1 MTIEIKKDYNLIDY
15 KTSLELMK
23 LRVNEI
29 ANGSRKELLW
39 FLNHDH
45 IYTQGTSA
53 SKNEILKKNK
63 TGALFV
69 IEKNN
74 SLDFVRTTGDELNC
88 IISAPVI
95 ESIFFKNSP
104 LHDGAVIIEGNYI
117 TGSRIVLP
125 VSENENIN
133 SRLGLRH
140 RAALGITE
148 KTDAIAVVISE
159 ENGKLSLVKNGEL
172 KQIKSMGSLNQIMGM
187 MPGMNRKLMKGMDFD
202 DKKLIWTDA
211 IISSMTFEERKNP
224 IIIDG
229 SRRSR
234 ISKGSGRTVQEINQ
248 LLKQFTEMKK
258 MMKKMGKMKL
268 PKNLKNQMLGLN

>member
-1 MTIEIKKDYNLIDY
+1 MFQKPKMDID
-15 KTSLELMK
+15 EF
-23 LRVNEI
+23 I
-29 ANGSRKELLW
+29 
-39 FLNHDH
+39 
-45 IYTQGTSA
+45 SA
-53 SKNEILKKNK
+53 CETLKKNK

-140 RAALGITE
+140 RAAIGITE

-172 KQIKSMGSLNQIMGM
+172 KQIKSIESFKS
-187 MPGMNRKLMKGMDFD
+187 KL
-202 DKKLIWTDA
+202 
-211 IISSMTFEERKNP
+211 EE
-224 IIIDG
+224 
-229 SRRSR
+229 
-234 ISKGSGRTVQEINQ
+234 E
-248 LLKQFTEMKK
+248 
-258 MMKKMGKMKL
+258 
-268 PKNLKNQMLGLN
+268 LG

>member
-1 MTIEIKKDYNLIDY
+1 MDVDEFI
-15 KTSLELMK
+15 
-23 LRVNEI
+23 
-29 ANGSRKELLW
+29 
-39 FLNHDH
+39 
-45 IYTQGTSA
+45 SA
-53 SKNEILKKNK
+53 CEILKKNK

-117 TGSRIVLP
+117 TGSRIILP

-140 RAALGITE
+140 RAAIGITE
-148 KTDAIAVVISE
+148 KTDAIAIVISE

-172 KQIKSMGSLNQIMGM
+172 KQIKSIESFKS
-187 MPGMNRKLMKGMDFD
+187 KL
-202 DKKLIWTDA
+202 
-211 IISSMTFEERKNP
+211 EE
-224 IIIDG
+224 
-229 SRRSR
+229 
-234 ISKGSGRTVQEINQ
+234 E
-248 LLKQFTEMKK
+248 
-258 MMKKMGKMKL
+258 
-268 PKNLKNQMLGLN
+268 LG

>member
-1 MTIEIKKDYNLIDY
+1 MEDILNIAQNYIMPTIDLILFAVMLYYAYKLVKGTAAINIFLGFVIIYIIWSITELVNMPILSNILGGFISVGLIALIVVFQQEIRKFLLLLGSSNITNNKNILRKFNLFFKI
-15 KTSLELMK
+15 S
-23 LRVNEI
+23 
-29 ANGSRKELLW
+29 KEQAKMDVDE
-39 FLNHDH
+39 F
-45 IYTQGTSA
+45 ISA
-53 SKNEILKKNK
+53 CEILKKNK

-140 RAALGITE
+140 RAAIGITE

-172 KQIKSMGSLNQIMGM
+172 EQIKSIESFKS
-187 MPGMNRKLMKGMDFD
+187 KL
-202 DKKLIWTDA
+202 
-211 IISSMTFEERKNP
+211 EE
-224 IIIDG
+224 
-229 SRRSR
+229 
-234 ISKGSGRTVQEINQ
+234 E
-248 LLKQFTEMKK
+248 
-258 MMKKMGKMKL
+258 
-268 PKNLKNQMLGLN
+268 LG

>member
-1 MTIEIKKDYNLIDY
+1 MDGDEFI
-15 KTSLELMK
+15 
-23 LRVNEI
+23 
-29 ANGSRKELLW
+29 
-39 FLNHDH
+39 
-45 IYTQGTSA
+45 SA
-53 SKNEILKKNK
+53 CEILKKNK

-133 SRLGLRH
+133 SKLGLRH
-140 RAALGITE
+140 RAAIGITE

-172 KQIKSMGSLNQIMGM
+172 KQIKSIESFKS
-187 MPGMNRKLMKGMDFD
+187 KL
-202 DKKLIWTDA
+202 
-211 IISSMTFEERKNP
+211 EE
-224 IIIDG
+224 
-229 SRRSR
+229 
-234 ISKGSGRTVQEINQ
+234 E
-248 LLKQFTEMKK
+248 
-258 MMKKMGKMKL
+258 
-268 PKNLKNQMLGLN
+268 LG

>member
-1 MTIEIKKDYNLIDY
+1 
-15 KTSLELMK
+15 
-23 LRVNEI
+23 
-29 ANGSRKELLW
+29 
-39 FLNHDH
+39 
-45 IYTQGTSA
+45 
-53 SKNEILKKNK
+53 
-63 TGALFV
+63 V

-140 RAALGITE
+140 RAAIGITE

-159 ENGKLSLVKNGEL
+159 RNGKLSLVKNGEL
-172 KQIKSMGSLNQIMGM
+172 KQIKSIESFKS
-187 MPGMNRKLMKGMDFD
+187 KL
-202 DKKLIWTDA
+202 
-211 IISSMTFEERKNP
+211 EE
-224 IIIDG
+224 
-229 SRRSR
+229 
-234 ISKGSGRTVQEINQ
+234 E
-248 LLKQFTEMKK
+248 
-258 MMKKMGKMKL
+258 
-268 PKNLKNQMLGLN
+268 LG

>member
-1 MTIEIKKDYNLIDY
+1 MDVDEFI
-15 KTSLELMK
+15 
-23 LRVNEI
+23 
-29 ANGSRKELLW
+29 
-39 FLNHDH
+39 
-45 IYTQGTSA
+45 SA
-53 SKNEILKKNK
+53 CEILKKNK

-140 RAALGITE
+140 RAAIGITE

-172 KQIKSMGSLNQIMGM
+172 KQIKSIESFKS
-187 MPGMNRKLMKGMDFD
+187 KL
-202 DKKLIWTDA
+202 
-211 IISSMTFEERKNP
+211 EE
-224 IIIDG
+224 
-229 SRRSR
+229 
-234 ISKGSGRTVQEINQ
+234 E
-248 LLKQFTEMKK
+248 
-258 MMKKMGKMKL
+258 
-268 PKNLKNQMLGLN
+268 LG